1 MGWVGGHPSLPAR
14 MAPLRGP
21 RRPGRPSVSS
31 GDGRPR
37 RQQLLP
43 CPALMEKEATLQPAD
58 PGPRGRTHGGVVSA
72 RSCAQG
78 RNRASS
84 QSPRP
89 GWHQPRARDG
99 HTSSIRA
106 GARPGGRDARG
117 AASPARRAHR
127 TARPPLGRACWGP
140 GAPSGRGEGTGRHRR
155 EGPGRGAGLERP
167 SPLTLSRTT
176 PAVSAWP
183 SPQKAPGPHP
193 PATDPPGT
201 PSRHPREQPGPCL
214 SCTRGDRFWNFQL
227 DPECVLAQETASEWV
242 PHEVTETA
250 SLTPRASRS
259 SQQTRTHE
267 PQTTDSGKQTLRVN
281 HWQGTASGARDGHS
295 SPRTSSTY

>member
-1 MGWVGGHPSLPAR
+1 MAVGWVGGHPSLPPR

-21 RRPGRPSVSS
+21 RRPGCPSVSS

-117 AASPARRAHR
+117 AASPARRAPR

-155 EGPGRGAGLERP
+155 EGPGREAGLERP

-176 PAVSAWP
+176 HSCCVCVAEPTEGPWSTPACHRP
-183 SPQKAPGPHP
+183 TQDPFPPPQGAARPLPEPH
-193 PATDPPGT
+193 
-201 PSRHPREQPGPCL
+201 
-214 SCTRGDRFWNFQL
+214 
-227 DPECVLAQETASEWV
+227 
-242 PHEVTETA
+242 
-250 SLTPRASRS
+250 
-259 SQQTRTHE
+259 
-267 PQTTDSGKQTLRVN
+267 
-281 HWQGTASGARDGHS
+281 
-295 SPRTSSTY
+295 